1 MNIVTNIMDFTM
13 DIALLI
19 GNIGY
24 MGVEGVLMFGV
35 FIIHPFNEFDDKM
48 KIHAS
53 VMNECNSWCKNKY
66 NDICYDIGWKA
77 CGLISQWKQF
87 HKKTIIPSF
96 HTVTNNYF
104 KPCVFLLKDGI
115 EIANYNSWQQYEIA
129 KEDDLTLADNY
140 NSVLYIQY
148 DDEEDCKR
156 NYTIIGDRNLKN
168 PDSLLKHKSNV
179 SFILFQL
186 TTEGIK
192 YDISLKEPMN
202 FFVKDNTLNYSFFKW
217 YMKRIYEV
225 ELSACFSVNYMTGDM
240 SVANLHN
247 PFFIKFNEDGVTS
260 FSSGKPAEPIVNLDD
275 SSDSE
280 LEDEE
285 DEEDEEDNNSDIDED
300 EREIYEEMSSIEYI
314 NKLHTDILNTEK
326 LKEHYE

>member
-247 PFFIKFNEDGVTS
+247 PFFIKFSDLAG
-260 FSSGKPAEPIVNLDD
+260 FAVNG
-275 SSDSE
+275 
-280 LEDEE
+280 
-285 DEEDEEDNNSDIDED
+285 
-300 EREIYEEMSSIEYI
+300 REEMFLKYPLLSST
-314 NKLHTDILNTEK
+314 LHKKCKIKKKHTLFMFFKTMLFQLFSLVVFVFVGEEERSCQFNTTP
-326 LKEHYE
+326 